1 MPMDR
6 RITVGFTSTTRN
18 RFGDAETVTTSREL
32 WATKLQDAVARVPD
46 ASGTRSDASRA
57 YRVRYWRD
65 LVTAI
70 EKGENVTVLDPDVS
84 AEPLVVGSVGE
95 PEGPRGQPGPRRRFL
110 DLLIR

>member
-6 RITVGFTSTTRN
+6 RIAVSFTTTTYQRGQAVPTTTTRQ
-18 RFGDAETVTTSREL
+18 V

-57 YRVRYWRD
+57 YRIRYWKD

-70 EKGENVTVLDPDVS
+70 EAGETVTVLDPDVS
-84 AEPLVVGSVGE
+84 TEALVVGSIGE
-95 PEGPRGQPGPRRRFL
+95 PEGTRRQPGPRRRFL